1 MIEHLPRLCRAYF
14 RISFAIMLEYRAT
27 VFLWILAGITPLIMM
42 FVWGHIAA
50 AGPVGGRDATSFYF
64 YFLVAFLAS
73 QCCMAWV
80 VWNVDFN
87 VRAGTYAVQLLRPV
101 DPWLEEM
108 IENVAAYALRL
119 PVNVAV
125 VAVGLM
131 LSGALHLIV
140 PSRLPAFALSLVLS
154 WQLMFN
160 MNYALALVCLWSERV
175 KSVDNWIY
183 FMLFTLGGAVF
194 PLDLL
199 SPGMRAAIAWTPFPW
214 MVSFPVDLLAGGAQP
229 WPGFAVQAAWLAV
242 MVIAHRVLWARG
254 RKHFGAVGG

>member
-1 MIEHLPRLCRAYF
+1 MIAHWMRFSRAYF
-14 RISFAIMLEYRAT
+14 RTSFAIMLEYRAT

-42 FVWGHIAA
+42 FVWGHLAA
-50 AGPVGGRDATSFYF
+50 DGPVGGRDPKAFYF

-80 VWNVDFN
+80 VWNVDFQ
-87 VRAGTYAVQLLRPV
+87 VRAGTYAIQLLRPV
-101 DPWLEEM
+101 DPWLEEL
-108 IENVAAYALRL
+108 IENIAAYSLRL
-119 PVNVAV
+119 PFNVAIV
-125 VAVGLM
+125 VVGL
-131 LSGALHLIV
+131 LISGGWELVV
-140 PSRLPAFALSLVLS
+140 PSRLPVFVLALILS

-160 MNYALALVCLWSERV
+160 MNYTLALLCLWSERV

-183 FMLFTLGGAVF
+183 FMLFTLGGAIF

-199 SPGMRAAIAWTPFPW
+199 PPALREAIAWMPFPW
-214 MVSFPVDLLAGGAQP
+214 MVSFPVELLAGSAQA

-242 MVIAHRVLWARG
+242 MVVCHRVLWARG